1 MYRIGFSLFLILVLI
16 CTIHAQNMAVKMG
29 YQPSDRLL
37 IINADDFGMCHA
49 ENIATMALLK
59 EKIIQAATAMV
70 PCPWVKEAAEFCKQN
85 PDLDVGIHLT
95 LNNEWKRYKWGS
107 VSSLSLVPSLVT
119 SEGFFPADVIAVEQ
133 KANPAEVRL
142 ELKNQIEKGIQLG
155 ITPSHLDN
163 HMGSVYGLI
172 TGRDFL
178 EIIFDLCAEYQLPFR
193 LPVNIDDKLKAK
205 LPPVAVE
212 LFKNRAQN
220 ALKRGIMLIDYLE
233 STEMKPTYEEFREGV
248 IQQIK
253 ALKPGIT
260 ELYIHPAEPTE
271 EIKAI
276 SGAWRHREFESK
288 VFRDPV
294 VQQAMKDEKIISL
307 RWLDLREFQRKGI
320 EK

>member
-1 MYRIGFSLFLILVLI
+1 MYRISIILLSILLIF
-16 CTIHAQNMAVKMG
+16 CTLKAQNMAVKMG
-29 YQPSDRLL
+29 YQPTDRLL

-59 EKIIQAATAMV
+59 DKIINAATAMV
-70 PCPWVKEAAEFCKQN
+70 PCPWIKEAAEFSKQN

-95 LNNEWKRYKWGS
+95 LNNEWKRYKWGT

-119 SEGFFPADVIAVEQ
+119 PEGYFPSDVRSVEQ
-133 KANPAEVRL
+133 NANPEEVRL

-178 EIIFDLCAEYQLPFR
+178 EIVFDLCAEYQLPFR
-193 LPVNIDDKLKAK
+193 LPINMDEKLKAQ
-205 LPPVAVE
+205 LPPIAVQ
-212 LFKNRAQN
+212 LFKNRAET

-233 STEMKPTYEEFREGV
+233 STDMKPNYEAFRESV

-260 ELYIHPAEPTE
+260 ELYIHPADPTE

-276 SGAWRHREFESK
+276 SGAWRHREFEAK
-288 VFRDPV
+288 VFRDPI
-294 VQQAMKDEKIISL
+294 VQQVMTDEKIISV
-307 RWLDLREFQRKGI
+307 RWLDLREFQRKGL
-320 EK
+320 K

>member
-1 MYRIGFSLFLILVLI
+1 MYRICFTILSILLLSYTLI
-16 CTIHAQNMAVKMG
+16 AQNVAIKMG
-29 YQPSDRLL
+29 YQPTDRLL

-49 ENIATMALLK
+49 ENVATMALLK
-59 EKIIQAATAMV
+59 DKIINAATVMV
-70 PCPWVKEAAEFCKQN
+70 PCPWVKEAAEFSRQN

-95 LNNEWKRYKWGS
+95 LNNEWKSYKWGP

-119 SEGFFPADVIAVEQ
+119 LEGYFPTDVQPVEQ
-133 KANPAEVRL
+133 NASPEEVRL

-155 ITPSHLDN
+155 IMPSHLDN

-193 LPVNIDDKLKAK
+193 LPINIDDKLRAQ

-212 LFKNRAQN
+212 LFKNRAET
-220 ALKRGIMLIDYLE
+220 ALKRGVMLIDYLE
-233 STEMKPTYEEFREGV
+233 STDMKPTYEEFREGV

-276 SGAWRHREFESK
+276 SGAWRHRDFESK

-294 VQQAMKDEKIISL
+294 VQQVMKDEKIISI
-307 RWLDLREFQRKGI
+307 RWLDLREFQRKEI
-320 EK
+320 KK